1 MSTTPAPNVRPPEP
15 SRTVL
20 VTGGAGF
27 LGSRVVELLS
37 ETTKNRVLAV
47 DVVENARSEELAHLP
62 GVQFRALDLRNV
74 EALEPVVTEADA
86 IVHLAAVR
94 TQAAKARPKD
104 AHDVNV
110 GTTYD
115 LLSLATRHGHARF
128 VFGSTNTLYGPYLEP
143 DAAPFSEAQPWVCRG
158 INMYAATKLA
168 SEAYLEAF
176 SGLGGPSY
184 LALRIGPIYGPRAS
198 PGSNGFMSV
207 DILQAL
213 DAGQRPSVA
222 WSADSIHSF
231 VYVDDVAKAI
241 VASLTAEKVN
251 LAFNVVG
258 APVSTE
264 AFCRRLIDLYGE
276 DPSQIEW
283 RGERTRYQR
292 VSQDRMRDVLGF
304 VPETTYDDGLRAVID
319 WYREQKTNRAAAMR

>member
-1 MSTTPAPNVRPPEP
+1 MKMPDTTSPDADPL
-15 SRTVL
+15 TVL

-37 ETTKNRVLAV
+37 DTTDHRVIAL
-47 DVVENARSEELAHLP
+47 DVVENPRSQELAQLP
-62 GVQFRALDLRNV
+62 NVEFRAMDLRDV
-74 EALEPVVTEADA
+74 DALDEVVADADA
-86 IVHLAAVR
+86 IAHLAAVR

-115 LLSLATRHGHARF
+115 LLSLATQHEHSRF
-128 VFGSTNTLYGPYLEP
+128 VFGSTNTLYGPYLDPE
-143 DAAPFSEAQPWVCRG
+143 AAPFSEVQPWVCRG

-198 PGSNGFMSV
+198 MGSNASLAV
-207 DILQAL
+207 DVLQAL
-213 DAGQRPSVA
+213 DAGEPPSLA
-222 WSADSIHSF
+222 WTPDSIHSF

-241 VASLTAEKVN
+241 VASLTAEQVN
-251 LAFNVVG
+251 VPINVVG
-258 APVSTE
+258 APVTTE
-264 AFCRRLIDLYGE
+264 AFCTRLIELYGH

-283 RGERTRYQR
+283 RGERVRYQR
-292 VSQDRMRDVLGF
+292 VSQDRMREVLGF
-304 VPETTYDDGLRAVID
+304 VPETTHDEGLRAVID
-319 WYREQKTNRAAAMR
+319 WYRAES